1 MRGSGYRAGAR
12 AVLPL
17 LVGVIPFGVVAGAI
31 AIDNGLSPGV
41 AIASSIVVFAGASQ
55 VAMYDVLGDGGS
67 AFVAALAAWTIN
79 ARLLL
84 YSASIAP
91 HVSDAPLR
99 KRLLAGYLL
108 SDQAYIVAMA
118 RYAAIPEAEDRI
130 EVAIGAGATLWISWL
145 ASTIVGALIGSSL
158 PADAPV
164 EAIAPIVF
172 LVLLLPV
179 LDRRPAMVAAAVG
192 GTVALFAADAGA
204 GGLTTV
210 FGAAAG
216 VVAGALVDRDTN
228 EIT

>member
-84 YSASIAP
+84 YSASLAP

-118 RYAAIPEAEDRI
+118 RYAAIPEAEDRV

-145 ASTIVGALIGSSL
+145 ASTIVGALVGSSL

-164 EAIAPIVF
+164 GAIAPIVF

-192 GTVALFAADAGA
+192 GTVALLAADAGA

-210 FGAAAG
+210 FGAVAG
-216 VVAGALVDRDTN
+216 VVAGALVDSDTN
-228 EIT
+228 EIA